1 MLIKSK
7 NYAVSPITT
16 HIEIKNVSKN
26 IKLKFII
33 NKVKTIFNWYR
44 KNLRKKPKLAI
55 LGLNPH
61 NAELRKN
68 SEEARIIIP
77 SINNLR
83 KKNIN
88 LDGPFS
94 ADTFFIKNFKNY
106 DVVIGMFHDQVITP
120 FKLFKFDAINI
131 TLGLKYLRVS
141 PIMEQQKI

>member
-1 MLIKSK
+1 M
-7 NYAVSPITT
+7 
-16 HIEIKNVSKN
+16 
-26 IKLKFII
+26 
-33 NKVKTIFNWYR
+33 
-44 KNLRKKPKLAI
+44 AI

-120 FKLFKFDAINI
+120 FKTLFKFDAINI
-131 TLGLKYLRVS
+131 TLGLKYLGLT
-141 PIMEQQKI
+141 